1 MKKQLIWI
9 GVVVAIVAGLA
20 WGVQLNNQLVRQQES
35 IESAWAQVDNQL
47 KRRADLVPN
56 LVATVKGYAAHEK
69 GVFESIA
76 NARAQLAGAR
86 SVSQKQAASTQ
97 FESAISRLL
106 VVVEQY
112 PNLKADAQFTRL
124 MDELAGSENRLSVE
138 RMRYNDTVKSYN
150 VLVITFPSSF
160 IAKIGGHQKRDYF
173 NVSEADRAKPVVTF

>member
-1 MKKQLIWI
+1 
-9 GVVVAIVAGLA
+9 
-20 WGVQLNNQLVRQQES
+20 
-35 IESAWAQVDNQL
+35 
-47 KRRADLVPN
+47 
-56 LVATVKGYAAHEK
+56 
-69 GVFESIA
+69 
-76 NARAQLAGAR
+76 
-86 SVSQKQAASTQ
+86 
-97 FESAISRLL
+97 